1 MSLPNHIPKSL
12 RSKVSRHWNA
22 AKFAKR
28 VATYGADADT
38 LRRRAL
44 DDARGQIVREGVT
57 YSADR
62 GETHWSLRR
71 SVHGRIDQFDAVVD
85 GVVTRTGSLRRL
97 RELKGARPN

>member
-1 MSLPNHIPKSL
+1 MSLPYHIPKSL
-12 RSKVSRHWNA
+12 RSKVSRRWNA

-28 VATYGADADT
+28 AAWGADADT

-44 DDARGQIVREGVT
+44 YDARGQVVREGVT

-71 SVHGRIDQFDAVVD
+71 SVDGRVDQFDSVID
-85 GVVTRTGSLRRL
+85 GVVVRTGGLRRL
-97 RELKGARPN
+97 RELKRLSVV